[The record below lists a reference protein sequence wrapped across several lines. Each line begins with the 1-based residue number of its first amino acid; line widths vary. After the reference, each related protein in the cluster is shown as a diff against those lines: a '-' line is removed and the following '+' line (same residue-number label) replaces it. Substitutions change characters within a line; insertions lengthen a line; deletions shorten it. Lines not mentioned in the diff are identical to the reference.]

1 MLLPTAWRARS
12 AASAAALTVL
22 AIPALGQRRAVDAI
36 ATWIAL
42 DAPTGRED
50 HATDIIRRELTGWT
64 RDGTGNLIMRRGSG
78 SPRRVVA
85 CPLDQASYV
94 VSAIT
99 PNGYLRLHGA
109 GNARRHVLWDQFHEG
124 QRVRVVT
131 RAGGVQGVIAV
142 RSTHLWRRRTAD
154 TLVATIDD
162 LWLDVGARTAAEVRA
177 RGIEMLDPV
186 VREWPTWRYGEFVAG
201 PGAAAR
207 TACAAVAA
215 ASRQTPSS
223 GETVYI
229 LAAQS
234 AFNHVGL
241 AAALADLGTA
251 DTVTLVDPSI
261 GASDTTES
269 VQSRRAAALP
279 FDLPAGVRVG
289 GTMVLG
295 ARHAFRGTLAESVQ
309 EGDARVLL
317 GEVLEAAGAS
327 ATDVTWPFLRAATPL
342 AAFPTRRDSLAPV
355 AALLGLLADEYGV
368 SGHEAPVRDAV
379 RNALPEWARALARVD
394 TAGNLIVALG
404 PERDTIVF
412 VAHLDEIGFDV
423 SAISADGQVSLRQR
437 GGFFPSLFEGQPALL
452 HLVPRAGDTTP
463 SYIRGVF
470 VPRRTVTGRPPPA
483 LTAWF
488 GVDSAALVA
497 RGVSVGR
504 PLTSWKRSARLGAT
518 RFTARSIDDRAGSTA
533 LVFALARLDRA
544 RLPRKVIFVWS
555 VREETALAGAAAAAA
570 TFGASV
576 NRVHA
581 VDTFVSAD
589 SPLESPRFALAPIG
603 RGAVL
608 RALDNSSVTP
618 RAEIERVARIAQQ
631 NGIPLQIGT
640 TNGGNDG
647 STFTRYGV
655 VDVPIAWP
663 LRYSHS
669 PAELIDLSDV
679 HALGRL
685 VAALARN

>member
-1 MLLPTAWRARS
+1 MLLPTVWRARS
-12 AASAAALTVL
+12 AASAAALAL
-22 AIPALGQRRAVDAI
+22 FAIPALAQRRAVDAV

-42 DAPTGRED
+42 DAPTGREH
-50 HATDIIRRELTGWT
+50 HATDIIRRDVAGWT
-64 RDGTGNLIMRRGSG
+64 RDRTGNLVVRRGSG

-99 PNGYLRLHGA
+99 PNGYMRLHGA

-124 QRVRVVT
+124 QRVRVLT
-131 RAGGVQGVIAV
+131 RAGAVQGVIAV
-142 RSTHLWRRRTAD
+142 RSTHLWRRRGVD
-154 TLVATIDD
+154 TLVTTIDD
-162 LWLDVGARTAAEVRA
+162 LWLDIGARTAAEVRA
-177 RGIEMLDPV
+177 RGIELLDPV

-215 ASRQTPSS
+215 ASRHTPAS
-223 GETVYI
+223 GETIYV
-229 LAAQS
+229 LAVQS

-241 AAALADLGTA
+241 AAVLTDLGTA

-261 GASDTTES
+261 GATDTTES
-269 VQSRRAAALP
+269 VQSRHAAALP
-279 FDLPAGVRVG
+279 FEAPAGVRVRA
-289 GTMVLG
+289 TMVIG
-295 ARHAFRGTLAESVQ
+295 GRHAFRGTLAESVQ

-317 GEVLEAAGAS
+317 GEVLEAAGVT
-327 ATDVTWPFLRAATPL
+327 ATDVTWPQLRGGTPL
-342 AAFPTRRDSLAPV
+342 APFAARRDSLGPV
-355 AALLGLLADEYGV
+355 ADLLGLLTDEYGV

-379 RNALPEWARALARVD
+379 RNALPTWARALARVD
-394 TAGNLIVALG
+394 TAGNLIVAVG

-423 SAISADGQVSLRQR
+423 TAISADGQVSLRQR

-452 HLVPRAGDTTP
+452 HLAPRPEDTIRP
-463 SYIRGVF
+463 FIRGIF
-470 VPRRTVTGRPPPA
+470 VPRRAVTGKQPRE

-497 RGVSVGR
+497 RGVAVGR
-504 PLTSWKRSARLGAT
+504 SLTSWKRSARLGAT

-533 LVFALARLDRA
+533 LILALGRLDRA
-544 RLPRKVIFVWS
+544 RLQRKVIFVWS

-576 NRVHA
+576 ERVHA

-603 RGAVL
+603 AGAVV
-608 RALDNSSVTP
+608 RALDNSSVAP
-618 RAEIERVARIAQQ
+618 REEIERVVQLAQRG
-631 NGIPLQIGT
+631 GIPIQVGT

-647 STFTRYGV
+647 STFTRYGA

-669 PAELIDLSDV
+669 PVELIDLRDV
-679 HALGRL
+679 HALARL

>member
-1 MLLPTAWRARS
+1 MGFALPAVA
-12 AASAAALTVL
+12 
-22 AIPALGQRRAVDAI
+22 QRRAVDAV

-42 DAPTGRED
+42 DAPTGREH
-50 HATDIIRRELTGWT
+50 HATDVILRELTGWT
-64 RDGTGNLIMRRGSG
+64 RDRVGNLIARRGTG

-109 GNARRHVLWDQFHEG
+109 GNARRHALWDQFHEG

-131 RAGGVQGVIAV
+131 RTGAVQGVIGV
-142 RSTHLWRRRTAD
+142 RSTHLWRRRAAD
-154 TLVATIDD
+154 TSVATIDE
-162 LWLDVGARTAAEVRA
+162 LWLDVGARSAAEARA
-177 RGIEMLDPV
+177 RGIEALDPV

-215 ASRQTPSS
+215 AARQTPAA
-223 GETVYI
+223 GETIFV
-229 LAAQS
+229 LAVQS

-241 AAALADLGTA
+241 AAALTEIGAA

-269 VQSRRAAALP
+269 AQSRRAAALP
-279 FDLPAGVRVG
+279 FDPPAGVRVRA
-289 GTMVLG
+289 TMVLG

-317 GEVLEAAGAS
+317 GEVLEAAGVS
-327 ATDVTWPFLRAATPL
+327 ATDVTWPLLRGSTPL
-342 AAFPTRRDSLAPV
+342 APVTLRRDSLTPV
-355 AALLGLLADEYGV
+355 ADLLGRLTDEYGV

-379 RNALPEWARALARVD
+379 RNALPPWARALARVD
-394 TAGNLIVALG
+394 TAGNLIVAVG
-404 PERDTIVF
+404 PDRDTIVF
-412 VAHLDEIGFDV
+412 VAHLDEIGFEV
-423 SAISADGQVSLRQR
+423 TAISADGQVSLRQR

-452 HLVPRAGDTTP
+452 HLVPRPADTTP
-463 SYIRGVF
+463 SFIRGVF
-470 VPRRTVTGRPPPA
+470 VPRRTVSGKQPQD

-497 RGVSVGR
+497 RGAVVGR
-504 PLTSWKRSARLGAT
+504 PLTSWKRSARLGTT

-533 LVFALARLDRA
+533 LILALASLDRA
-544 RLPRKVIFVWS
+544 RLRRKVIFIWS

-576 NRVHA
+576 ERVHA

-603 RGAVL
+603 RGAVV

-618 RAEIERVARIAQQ
+618 REEIERVTRIAQR
-631 NGIPLQIGT
+631 NGIPLQVGT

-647 STFTRYGV
+647 STFTRYGA
-655 VDVPIAWP
+655 VDVPLSWP

-669 PAELIDLSDV
+669 PAELIDLTDV
-679 HALGRL
+679 HALARL
-685 VAALARN
+685 VAALARD